1 MRGTYIT
8 ALVIAVILALWLYSG
23 DHEQELI
30 DGSIAD
36 NNRENA
42 RVLEDAAPT
51 RVRVAVLEATERAKT
66 IQVRGKTENKRTV
79 MAKAE
84 LVGTLVARPVE
95 RGTQVQAGDVLCDI
109 SPEDRF
115 VSLNEARAEL
125 NQARIDYQGALKLK
139 QKGFNS
145 ESAIAAA
152 RTRLAASEAKVN
164 RRQLDIE
171 KLKVRAPFAGIVE
184 DVHLEIGDYVSPGA
198 TCATIVDLDPMLLV
212 GRVSEREVANLT
224 VGQPATGLLSTGQTV
239 EGPITFVGQQ
249 SDPATRTYAV
259 EIELPNPE
267 YALRSGVTTEIR
279 IPVDY
284 VLAQKISPALIALD
298 DAGAVG
304 VRTIDGDNRVEFH
317 HIEVLADA
325 ADGVWVTGLP
335 NRASVI
341 TVGQELVTP
350 GERVDPVFMGTQT
363 MPARTDQQTDPNQ
376 SSSESSAGVP
386 AQSTPPL
393 QNTTIAAN

>member
-152 RTRLAASEAKVN
+152 RTRLAASEAKVRDLLEN
-164 RRQLDIE
+164 ANDLI
-171 KLKVRAPFAGIVE
+171 ISVE
-184 DVHLEIGDYVSPGA
+184 DSDDSL
-198 TCATIVDLDPMLLV
+198 TIVDQFFTFHTGTLGVHRLYQIEHRLQIGIVGDREGQRVTLLLV
-212 GRVSEREVANLT
+212 V
-224 VGQPATGLLSTGQTV
+224 VGPVG
-239 EGPITFVGQQ
+239 EG
-249 SDPATRTYAV
+249 
-259 EIELPNPE
+259 
-267 YALRSGVTTEIR
+267 
-279 IPVDY
+279 
-284 VLAQKISPALIALD
+284 
-298 DAGAVG
+298 
-304 VRTIDGDNRVEFH
+304 
-317 HIEVLADA
+317 
-325 ADGVWVTGLP
+325 
-335 NRASVI
+335 
-341 TVGQELVTP
+341 
-350 GERVDPVFMGTQT
+350 
-363 MPARTDQQTDPNQ
+363 
-376 SSSESSAGVP
+376 
-386 AQSTPPL
+386 
-393 QNTTIAAN
+393 